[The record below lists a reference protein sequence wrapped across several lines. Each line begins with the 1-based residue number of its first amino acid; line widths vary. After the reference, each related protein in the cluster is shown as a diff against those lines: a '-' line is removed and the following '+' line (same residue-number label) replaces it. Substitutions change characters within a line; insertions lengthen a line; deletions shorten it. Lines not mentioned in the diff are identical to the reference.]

1 MKSLS
6 VPFNIRRSSTIAA
19 ATCLVLAVAGCSSKS
34 TTNVGATSATSG
46 GAPAGVAGT
55 TTGGGASSAGGASG
69 GKVKVALVLGL
80 TANPFMQEVSVG
92 SQDAADELGGT
103 LTITGPPA
111 PNPTVGVNELAQV
124 VAQGMAGVTIM
135 PLPATLWSKGVS
147 DAAAKTKVNTINTL
161 PVQGIKGAETYVGIN
176 DAEASTALLDHLFTT
191 LGSSPSGDIVL
202 GTCIPGVSALDTR
215 TATYISYL
223 KAKAPNVKVIG
234 PITTTTDPSKNLS
247 TWQQAYAAHPNALAY
262 IGNCDNDG
270 PSLGRMHQQH
280 PGKYLTATFDV
291 DPSSLTSIKGGSLT
305 AAIDESPYARGY
317 LATAALILQ
326 AQGKPAIIGF
336 VNVKG
341 VLVTKANVDAIIARE
356 ATPGTIRAGFAGP
369 LKTFLAHPNTS
380 GGPVA
385 VEPIS
390 NAYKGAVE

>member
-1 MKSLS
+1 MNS
-6 VPFNIRRSSTIAA
+6 RSAPSKFRQTSGIAA
-19 ATCLVLAVAGCSSKS
+19 MACVVVLAAAGCSSKS
-34 TTNVGATSATSG
+34 TIATSTA
-46 GAPAGVAGT
+46 APAAAAGT
-55 TTGGGASSAGGASG
+55 TTGEGASSSPGTG

-111 PNPTVGVNELAQV
+111 PNPTVGVNELKQV
-124 VAQGMAGVTIM
+124 VAQGMAGVSIM
-135 PLPATLWSKGVS
+135 PLPATLWSKGIS

-161 PVQGIKGAETYVGIN
+161 PVQGSKGAETYIGIN
-176 DAEASTALLDHLFTT
+176 DAEASTTLLDHLFTT
-191 LGSSPSGDIVL
+191 LGANPTGEVVL

-215 TATYISYL
+215 TATYVSYL

-234 PITTTTDPSKNLS
+234 PLTTTTDPSKNLS
-247 TWQQAYAAHPNALAY
+247 TWQQAYAAHPKALAY

-326 AQGKPAIIGF
+326 AQGKPAITGF
-336 VNVKG
+336 INVKG
-341 VLVTKANVDAIIARE
+341 VLVTPANVDAIIARE
-356 ATPGTIRAGFAGP
+356 ATPTTIRAGFAGS
-369 LKTFLAHPNTS
+369 LKAFLANS
-380 GGPVA
+380 SAGGGPVA
-385 VEPIS
+385 LEPIA